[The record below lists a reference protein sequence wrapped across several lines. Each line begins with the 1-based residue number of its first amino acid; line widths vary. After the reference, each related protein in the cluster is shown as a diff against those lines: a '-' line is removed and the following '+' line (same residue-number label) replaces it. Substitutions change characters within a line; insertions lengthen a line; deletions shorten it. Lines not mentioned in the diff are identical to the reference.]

1 MERQIATVG
10 ADGQFVL
17 PERMQEALGIHPG
30 SQLELTLE
38 DKHIVVQPVQ
48 AAAQKTSL
56 PEALLAVRG
65 MFSPGPS
72 LGDDL
77 KEWRGKDKW

>member
-10 ADGQFVL
+10 ADGQFIL
-17 PERMQEALGIHPG
+17 PARMQEALGIHPG

-48 AAAQKTSL
+48 PNAPKAS
-56 PEALLAVRG
+56 
-65 MFSPGPS
+65 F
-72 LGDDL
+72 
-77 KEWRGKDKW
+77 